1 MGKQKARCPNK
12 PKNNAF
18 LQSFPAMPA
27 DEPLR
32 HGEHPLR
39 DFPLKV
45 GRLLAVRVDAVC
57 IYIYVDINKIYAFQ
71 LYILFFFIFPYI
83 IPTKSTTSN

>member
-1 MGKQKARCPNK
+1 M
-12 PKNNAF
+12 F
-18 LQSFPAMPA
+18 T
-27 DEPLR
+27 DELPGYR
-32 HGEHPLR
+32 EHPLG
-39 DFPLKV
+39 DGSLQIGGF
-45 GRLLAVRVDAVC
+45 LAERVDTVG

>member
-1 MGKQKARCPNK
+1 MIADKQFRHREHLLRYRP
-12 PKNNAF
+12 
-18 LQSFPAMPA
+18 LQ
-27 DEPLR
+27 
-32 HGEHPLR
+32 
-39 DFPLKV
+39 V
-45 GRLLAVRVDAVC
+45 GGFLAVWVDTEG